1 MDISLLFPLI
11 SLFVSLGL
19 GLLVL
24 VKARR
29 GEMALVFLIMSLS
42 LMLIN
47 LSYLMVPVEISSLKT
62 LLGARLLCFG
72 IRILVP
78 TFFYFTLLITHRQ
91 DLIKKRYPLIIY
103 LLTLI
108 SVFIEAT
115 QLKEESIY
123 SWDYLPQQMP
133 LGLLYYHYLFLA
145 LITIVS
151 LRLLYEGSIVL
162 TSKKDRIVAKYLF
175 WGGLVCASLL
185 AIDLLPFYGLRVG
198 HFGHIT
204 LTLYLFSIAWIILRR
219 RLVSIEVIF
228 KETFLFSLLTG
239 SIMAIFMISLF
250 FLEWRGLSG
259 SLFPS
264 IAASIVV
271 ATVFQPLR
279 NKIDL
284 SIKRLFAKRTCC
296 WEEILSDF
304 RHTLSSTFS
313 STFSSELFL
322 KHLSDTLKKAFVSEH
337 TSILLPNNGY
347 QDCLNEKKVL
357 LGVDDPIINYLRK
370 GKILNDYNL
379 ENEPELRDS
388 SSSKEFF
395 VRWRIA
401 VLVPIISEKKLL
413 AILALGEKENGLS
426 YTSEEFRFLMAIC
439 REAAVGLE
447 NVELFEELRD
457 QLLGVAKALI
467 TAMELKDWRVSGHAE
482 RVAELAA
489 QIAAELKLPKRRIA
503 DIKVGASLH
512 DIGKMGLP
520 DEVLQKREK
529 LTPEEWREVKLHP
542 IKGYDIILPIRFSED
557 VSDGVKYHHEKF
569 NGEGYPYGLEGEEIP
584 LAGRIVA
591 LANAYEAMTSER
603 FYRRAKS
610 CEEAKAE
617 IRAKSGEWFDPKIVD
632 AFFQILERKRF
643 IP

>member
-1 MDISLLFPLI
+1 M
-11 SLFVSLGL
+11 
-19 GLLVL
+19 
-24 VKARR
+24 
-29 GEMALVFLIMSLS
+29 
-42 LMLIN
+42 
-47 LSYLMVPVEISSLKT
+47 
-62 LLGARLLCFG
+62 
-72 IRILVP
+72 
-78 TFFYFTLLITHRQ
+78 
-91 DLIKKRYPLIIY
+91 
-103 LLTLI
+103 
-108 SVFIEAT
+108 
-115 QLKEESIY
+115 
-123 SWDYLPQQMP
+123 
-133 LGLLYYHYLFLA
+133 
-145 LITIVS
+145 
-151 LRLLYEGSIVL
+151 
-162 TSKKDRIVAKYLF
+162 
-175 WGGLVCASLL
+175 
-185 AIDLLPFYGLRVG
+185 
-198 HFGHIT
+198 
-204 LTLYLFSIAWIILRR
+204 
-219 RLVSIEVIF
+219 VSIEVIL
-228 KETFLFSLLTG
+228 KKTFLFSLLTG
-239 SIMAIFMISLF
+239 SIMAVFMISLF

-264 IAASIVV
+264 IAASIVI

-284 SIKRLFAKRTCC
+284 SIKRLFIKRTRR
-296 WEEILSDF
+296 WEGILSDF

-313 STFSSELFL
+313 STFSSELL
-322 KHLSDTLKKAFVSEH
+322 LNHLSDTLKKAFALEH

-357 LGVDDPIINYLRK
+357 LGVDDPIVNYLRK

-401 VLVPIISEKKLL
+401 VLVPIISKKKLL
-413 AILALGEKENGLS
+413 AILALGEKENGLG
-426 YTSEEFRFLMAIC
+426 YVSEEIRFLMAIC

-467 TAMELKDWRVSGHAE
+467 AAMELKDWRVSGHAE

-520 DEVLQKREK
+520 DEVLQKRGK
-529 LTPEEWREVKLHP
+529 LTPQEWREVKLHP

-584 LAGRIVA
+584 LAGRIVT